1 MSTQPVEIN
10 IGGRQGRVLSVDDSP
25 VVRALVRGYLHT
37 GGYQVE
43 EAESGAEALR
53 HLAAA
58 AYDVVITDLHMPE
71 LDGFA
76 LLSAV
81 KREAP
86 GTEVVF
92 LTGAH
97 DVNSTIRAIRLGAH
111 DYLTK
116 PLTNADA
123 VIVSVQ
129 RALEKRRLYEEHQQL
144 LNQLEAVGQTDRLT
158 GLANRRAFEES
169 LARETARAL
178 RHGHALSVVL
188 LEIDNLRDLND
199 AHGHKTSG
207 DEILRSFARTLTGNL
222 RAGDG
227 LYRHGHGEFVAL
239 LPHADLI
246 GAQRAADRLVD
257 AVAATQVMIDANQVS
272 IQASAGVAC
281 LAQDTD
287 RSTLLSR
294 AFAALHE
301 AKNQPSRRRE
311 PSRRLPRAVSDGDV
325 VPRSRRRT
333 D

>member
-1 MSTQPVEIN
+1 MGTQPVELN
-10 IGGRQGRVLSVDDSP
+10 TGGRQGRVLSVDDSP
-25 VVRALVRGYLHT
+25 VVRAMVRGYLHI

-43 EAESGAEALR
+43 EAESGSEALR

-123 VIVSVQ
+123 VIGSVE
-129 RALEKRRLYEEHQQL
+129 RALEKRRLYEQNQHL
-144 LNQLEAVGQTDRLT
+144 VSQLEALSQTDRLT
-158 GLANRRAFEES
+158 GLANRRAFEEG
-169 LARETARAL
+169 LARETALAK
-178 RHGHALSVVL
+178 RHGHALSLVSL
-188 LEIDNLRDLND
+188 GMENLRDLTS
-199 AHGHKTSG
+199 AHGPQG
-207 DEILRSFARTLTGNL
+207 GQEALRSFASTLTRNL
-222 RAGDG
+222 RAGDV
-227 LYRHGHGEFVAL
+227 LYRYTDEELVAM
-239 LPHADLI
+239 LPHTDLV
-246 GAQRAADRLVD
+246 GAQRAGERLVD
-257 AVAATQVMIDANQVS
+257 AVAATEVVLEAKHVS
-272 IQASAGVAC
+272 IKARAGVAC
-281 LAQDTD
+281 LSVGDTD
-287 RSTLLSR
+287 RSSLPNR
-294 AFAALHE
+294 AFAALRE
-301 AKNQPSRRRE
+301 AKNQGSGGRE
-311 PSRRLPRAVSDGDV
+311 PRHRLPRPVLGNDV
-325 VPRSRRRT
+325 VPHRRRRS